1 MKHGRLLALCCTVL
15 ALASLGVWWREGRA
29 IDLVD
34 APGGKL
40 DCLSYTPPH
49 DEQLLRTS
57 VVPRAQL
64 QHDLALLAPRVR
76 CVRIYSVANGM
87 DQIPSIAREL
97 GLKVLLG
104 LWIGA
109 DALHNQQ
116 EIKLG
121 LEVAERNRDVVE
133 ALIVGNE
140 VLLRHELTAE
150 QLGRLITQVNDAT
163 DIPVTYADVWD
174 FWKANPSLALHAD
187 FLTIHLLPYWDDKPT
202 GIDAALAHT
211 ASVYGEA
218 RVTFPNQRVFIGET
232 GWPSQGRQRADAV
245 PGVVA
250 QARFV
255 REFTGWA
262 HDNQIQYNLIEAFD
276 QPWKRQQ
283 EGTVGGYWGLYDTA
297 GLAKFALQGAVQEN
311 TGWTLGYWSAGSG
324 ALAALLLWLWRKLRR
339 EPARL
344 LLLLPAGAL
353 LGALLPMQWQYLAVT
368 NRGLSEWLLSSLV
381 VLAGNVLFIWLLVGS
396 AVNSVGGLPK
406 PANIGTSLRGFDR
419 RGVPEP
425 PAGANPVLG
434 LLRLIVLIGLSYVC
448 LGLAIDARYRGFP
461 ISLYVLPLAT
471 LTVLQ
476 FERRPGWHIGRHQ
489 MPEEWLLTLLC
500 GLSALVFAIR
510 EGLNNQPA
518 LLLAG
523 LVLCFAVSQLG
534 LRNRGPGQ
542 DQ

>member
-109 DALHNQQ
+109 DAPHNQQ

-150 QLGRLITQVNDAT
+150 QLGQLITQVNDAT

-324 ALAALLLWLWRKLRR
+324 ALAAMLLWLWRKLRR

-381 VLAGNVLFIWLLVGS
+381 VLAGNVLFIRLLVGS
-396 AVNSVGGLPK
+396 AVNSLGELPK
-406 PANIGTSLRGFDR
+406 PSNIGTSLRGFDR

>member
-34 APGGKL
+34 APAGKL

-109 DALHNQQ
+109 DAPRNQQ

-381 VLAGNVLFIWLLVGS
+381 VLAGNVLFIRLLVGS
-396 AVNSVGGLPK
+396 AVNSLGELPK

-476 FERRPGWHIGRHQ
+476 LERRPGWHIGRQQ

>member
-34 APGGKL
+34 APAGKL

-109 DALHNQQ
+109 DAPHNQQ

-381 VLAGNVLFIWLLVGS
+381 VLAGNVLFIRLLVGS
-396 AVNSVGGLPK
+396 AVNSLGELPK

-534 LRNRGPGQ
+534 MRNRGPGQ

>member
-1 MKHGRLLALCCTVL
+1 MKHGRLLALCCAAL
-15 ALASLGVWWREGRA
+15 ALVSLGVWWHEGRPVN
-29 IDLVD
+29 LVD
-34 APGGKL
+34 APAGKL

-49 DEQLLRTS
+49 DEPLVRAS
-57 VVPRAQL
+57 IVPRAQL

-76 CVRIYSVANGM
+76 CVRIYSVSNGL
-87 DQIPSIAREL
+87 DQVPAIAREL

-104 LWIGA
+104 LWIGT

-121 LEVAERNRDVVE
+121 LEVAARDSDVVE
-133 ALIVGNE
+133 AVIVGNE

-150 QLGRLITQVNDAT
+150 QLGLLIAQVNAAT
-163 DIPVTYADVWD
+163 DLPVTYADVWD
-174 FWKANPSLALHAD
+174 FWKANPSLAVHAD

-232 GWPSQGRQRADAV
+232 GWPSQGRQRDDAM

-262 HDNQIQYNLIEAFD
+262 HHNNIQYNLIEAFD

-283 EGTVGGYWGLYDTA
+283 EGTVGGYWGLYDKA
-297 GLAKFALQGAVQEN
+297 GQAKFALQGPVQEN
-311 TGWTLGYWSAGSG
+311 TGWQLGYWCAGGG
-324 ALAALLLWLWRKLRR
+324 ALAAVLLWCLRKLRHK
-339 EPARL
+339 PARL

-353 LGALLPMQWQYLAVT
+353 LGALLPMQWQYLTVT
-368 NRGLSEWLLSSLV
+368 NRGFSEWLLSGLV
-381 VLAGNVLFIWLLVGS
+381 VLAGNTLFVWLLVSS
-396 AVNSVGGLPK
+396 ALNSLVNVPR
-406 PANIGTSLRGFDR
+406 PAGIGTSLRSFDR
-419 RGVPEP
+419 RGLPEP

-448 LGLAIDARYRGFP
+448 LGLALDARYRGFP
-461 ISLYVLPLAT
+461 ISLYLLPLST
-471 LTVLQ
+471 LIVLQ
-476 FERRPGWHIGRHQ
+476 LEQRPGWRIGRQQ
-489 MPEEWLLTLLC
+489 MPEEWVLTLLC
-500 GLSALVFAIR
+500 GLSAVVFAVR
-510 EGLNNQPA
+510 EGLSNQPA

-523 LVLCFAVSQLG
+523 LVLSFVASQLW
-534 LRNRGPGQ
+534 LPNRGASQ

>member
-1 MKHGRLLALCCTVL
+1 MKHGRLLALCWAAL
-15 ALASLGVWWREGRA
+15 ALVTLGFWWREGLPV
-29 IDLVD
+29 DLVD
-34 APGGKL
+34 APAGKL

-57 VVPRAQL
+57 IVPRDQL
-64 QHDLALLAPRVR
+64 QHDLALLAPGVR

-87 DQIPSIAREL
+87 DQIPGIARDL

-121 LEVAERNRDVVE
+121 LEVAARNSDVVE
-133 ALIVGNE
+133 AVIVGNE

-150 QLGRLITQVNDAT
+150 QLGRLLAQVNAAT

-174 FWKANPSLALHAD
+174 FWKANPSLALTVD

-202 GIDAALAHT
+202 GIEAALAHT

-218 RVTFPNQRVFIGET
+218 RVTFPKQRVFIGET
-232 GWPSQGRQRADAV
+232 GWPSQGRQRADAA

-255 REFTGWA
+255 REFARWA
-262 HDNQIQYNLIEAFD
+262 HDNDIQYNLIEAFD

-297 GLAKFALQGAVQEN
+297 GHAKFALQGPVQG
-311 TGWTLGYWSAGSG
+311 TAGWQLGFWCAAAGV
-324 ALAALLLWLWRKLRR
+324 LTALLLAVWRRLRR
-339 EPARL
+339 EPAHL

-353 LGALLPMQWQYLAVT
+353 LGGLLPMQWQYLAVT
-368 NRGLSEWLLSSLV
+368 NRSVSEWLLSGLV
-381 VLAGNVLFIWLLVGS
+381 VLAGNALFVWLLL
-396 AVNSVGGLPK
+396 GGALNGLGELAK
-406 PANIGTSLRGFDR
+406 PASLGTSLRGFNR
-419 RGVPEP
+419 RGLPEP
-425 PAGANPVLG
+425 PTGTSPVLG
-434 LLRLIVLIGLSYVC
+434 LLRLIVLLGLSYVC

-461 ISLYVLPLAT
+461 TSLYVLPLAT
-471 LTVLQ
+471 LTALRLEQ
-476 FERRPGWHIGRHQ
+476 RPGWRIGRQQ

-500 GLSALVFAIR
+500 GLSAMVFAIR
-510 EGLNNQPA
+510 EGLNNPPA
-518 LLLAG
+518 LLLGG
-523 LVLCFAVSQLG
+523 LVLCFAASQLWP
-534 LRNRGPGQ
+534 RNRSASQ

>member
-1 MKHGRLLALCCTVL
+1 MKQGRLLALCCAVL
-15 ALASLGVWWREGRA
+15 ALLSLGIWWQESRPVN
-29 IDLVD
+29 LVD
-34 APGGKL
+34 APAGKL
-40 DCLSYTPPH
+40 DCLSYTPPR
-49 DEQLLRTS
+49 DELLLRTS
-57 VVPRAQL
+57 IVPRGQL

-76 CVRIYSVANGM
+76 CVRIYSVSNGL
-87 DQIPSIAREL
+87 DQVPAIAREL

-104 LWIGA
+104 LWIGT

-121 LEVAERNRDVVE
+121 LEVAARDSDVVE
-133 ALIVGNE
+133 AIIVGIE

-150 QLGRLITQVNDAT
+150 QLGLLIAQVNAAT
-163 DIPVTYADVWD
+163 AIPVTYADVWD
-174 FWKANPSLALHAD
+174 FWKANPSLATTVD

-218 RVTFPNQRVFIGET
+218 HVTFPNQRVFIGET

-245 PGVVA
+245 PGVVT

-255 REFTGWA
+255 REFTRWA
-262 HDNQIQYNLIEAFD
+262 HDNDIQYNLIEAFD
-276 QPWKRQQ
+276 QAWKRQQ
-283 EGTVGGYWGLYDTA
+283 EGTVGGYWGLYDAA
-297 GLAKFALQGAVQEN
+297 GQAKFPLQGPVQEN
-311 TGWTLGYWSAGSG
+311 TRWQSGYWGAGG
-324 ALAALLLWLWRKLRR
+324 TALTAVLLWVWRKQRR

-344 LLLLPAGAL
+344 FLLLPAATL
-353 LGALLPMQWQYLAVT
+353 LGAILPMQWQYLATT
-368 NRGLSEWLLSSLV
+368 NRNVSEWLLSSLV
-381 VLAGNVLFIWLLVGS
+381 VLAGNALFSWLLIRSSLSSQGD
-396 AVNSVGGLPK
+396 LPK
-406 PANIGTSLRGFDR
+406 PASVGISLRGFDR
-419 RGVPEP
+419 RGLPKL

-434 LLRLIVLIGLSYVC
+434 LLRLIVLVGLSYVC

-461 ISLYVLPLAT
+461 ICLYVLPLAT

-476 FERRPGWHIGRHQ
+476 IERRPGWRISRQQ

-500 GLSALVFAIR
+500 GLSAVVFAIR

-523 LVLCFAVSQLG
+523 LVLCFALSQLWPG
-534 LRNRGPGQ
+534 NRGASQ

>member
-1 MKHGRLLALCCTVL
+1 
-15 ALASLGVWWREGRA
+15 
-29 IDLVD
+29 
-34 APGGKL
+34 
-40 DCLSYTPPH
+40 
-49 DEQLLRTS
+49 
-57 VVPRAQL
+57 
-64 QHDLALLAPRVR
+64 
-76 CVRIYSVANGM
+76 
-87 DQIPSIAREL
+87 
-97 GLKVLLG
+97 
-104 LWIGA
+104 
-109 DALHNQQ
+109 
-116 EIKLG
+116 
-121 LEVAERNRDVVE
+121 
-133 ALIVGNE
+133 
-140 VLLRHELTAE
+140 
-150 QLGRLITQVNDAT
+150 
-163 DIPVTYADVWD
+163 
-174 FWKANPSLALHAD
+174 
-187 FLTIHLLPYWDDKPT
+187 
-202 GIDAALAHT
+202 
-211 ASVYGEA
+211 
-218 RVTFPNQRVFIGET
+218 
-232 GWPSQGRQRADAV
+232 V

-381 VLAGNVLFIWLLVGS
+381 ALAGNVLFIWLLVGS

-476 FERRPGWHIGRHQ
+476 LERRPGWHIGRHQ

>member
-1 MKHGRLLALCCTVL
+1 MKHGRLLTLCCA
-15 ALASLGVWWREGRA
+15 ALTLVALVVWWRESRP
-29 IDLVD
+29 ISVVD
-34 APGGKL
+34 APAGKL

-57 VVPRAQL
+57 IVPRAQL

-87 DQIPSIAREL
+87 DQVPAIAREL

-121 LEVAERNRDVVE
+121 LEVAARDSDVVE
-133 ALIVGNE
+133 AVIVGNE

-150 QLGRLITQVNDAT
+150 QLGLLITQVNAAT

-174 FWKANPSLALHAD
+174 FWKANPTLATTVD
-187 FLTIHLLPYWDDKPT
+187 FLTIHLLPYWDDKAT
-202 GIDAALAHT
+202 GIEAALAHT

-218 RVTFPNQRVFIGET
+218 RVTFPKQRVFIGET
-232 GWPSQGRQRADAV
+232 GWPSQGRQRADAA

-255 REFTGWA
+255 REFTRWA
-262 HDNQIQYNLIEAFD
+262 HDNDIQYNLIEAFD

-297 GLAKFALQGAVQEN
+297 GQAKFALQGPVQESSRSQ
-311 TGWTLGYWSAGSG
+311 LGYWCAGLG
-324 ALAALLLWLWRKLRR
+324 ALAAVLLWCWRTARR
-339 EPARL
+339 APARL
-344 LLLLPAGAL
+344 LQLLSAGAL
-353 LGALLPMQWQYLAVT
+353 LGALLPLQWQYLSVT
-368 NRGLSEWLLSSLV
+368 NRGLSEWLLSTLV
-381 VLAGNVLFIWLLVGS
+381 VLAGNVLSVWLLLVSGLS
-396 AVNSVGGLPK
+396 AQGELPK
-406 PANIGTSLRGFDR
+406 PASLGTSLLGFDR
-419 RGVPEP
+419 RGLPKP

-476 FERRPGWHIGRHQ
+476 LEQRQGWRIVRQQ

-500 GLSALVFAIR
+500 GLSAVIFAIR
-510 EGLNNQPA
+510 EGLNNPPA

-523 LVLCFAVSQLG
+523 LVLCFAASQLWP
-534 LRNRGPGQ
+534 RNRSASQ

>member
-109 DALHNQQ
+109 DAPHNQQ

-381 VLAGNVLFIWLLVGS
+381 VLAGNVLFIRLLVGS
-396 AVNSVGGLPK
+396 AVNSLGELPK

-534 LRNRGPGQ
+534 MRNRGPGQ

>member
-1 MKHGRLLALCCTVL
+1 MKHGRLLALCCTAL

-109 DALHNQQ
+109 DAPRNQQ

-344 LLLLPAGAL
+344 PLLLPAGAL

-381 VLAGNVLFIWLLVGS
+381 VLAGNVLFIRLLVGS
-396 AVNSVGGLPK
+396 AVNSLGELPK

-476 FERRPGWHIGRHQ
+476 LERRPGWHIGRQQ